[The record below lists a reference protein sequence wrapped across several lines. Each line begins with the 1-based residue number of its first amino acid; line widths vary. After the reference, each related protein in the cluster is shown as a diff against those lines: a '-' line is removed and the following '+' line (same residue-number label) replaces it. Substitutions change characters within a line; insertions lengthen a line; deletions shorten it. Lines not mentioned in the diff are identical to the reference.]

1 MKSRSPKR
9 DKTPNY
15 QLVPTYP
22 PMSTTPTGT
31 SRGTKKEKLIIKDKL
46 PVFPKKEKKTPVN
59 KRVSAALLLDQD
71 IDQKLVQ
78 DFKRVISAKNS
89 DLL

>member
-15 QLVPTYP
+15 QLMPTYP
-22 PMSTTPTGT
+22 PMSTTPT
-31 SRGTKKEKLIIKDKL
+31 GTKKEKLIIKDKL

-59 KRVSAALLLDQD
+59 KRVPALLLDQD
-71 IDQKLVQ
+71 ID
-78 DFKRVISAKNS
+78 
-89 DLL
+89 